1 MSKQRRS
8 YAKEFKLEAVRLSE
22 NPEKSAANVAREL
35 GIRPNLLYKWRRVY
49 RDKAEDAFPGHGR
62 LPESEAEEA
71 RLRRELARTQE
82 ELEIL
87 KKAIAIFSKER

>member
-1 MSKQRRS
+1 
-8 YAKEFKLEAVRLSE
+8 
-22 NPEKSAANVAREL
+22 
-35 GIRPNLLYKWRRVY
+35 
-49 RDKAEDAFPGHGR
+49 
-62 LPESEAEEA
+62 LPESEAEEG